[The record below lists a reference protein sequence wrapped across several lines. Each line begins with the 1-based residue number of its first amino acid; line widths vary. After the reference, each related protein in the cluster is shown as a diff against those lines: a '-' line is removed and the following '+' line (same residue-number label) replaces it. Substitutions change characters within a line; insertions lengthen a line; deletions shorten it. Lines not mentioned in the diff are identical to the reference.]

1 MDKNKDCVDNMITNS
16 LSNNHDFC
24 YFIHSGTLRFVVE
37 FGTSRELWSGRKVRK
52 YGLPPLREEGS
63 DSSDYEPYPPVLP
76 LGKPG

>member
-1 MDKNKDCVDNMITNS
+1 M
-16 LSNNHDFC
+16 F

-52 YGLPPLREEGS
+52 YGLPPLREEGL